1 MHLLFCINR
10 NFCWMLVQCLRSIVR
25 YPCTTGYTAHVLH
38 SDLTAEDLAQ
48 MQQAVPE
55 AEILEAKV
63 DESFFRDFPE
73 TSRYPKQIYY
83 RIFAAQFLPDDLER
97 ILYLD
102 TDTIVIRSLEE
113 LYRKPFQGASYIAC
127 THVRALFNKM
137 NCLRLGITEDVPY
150 LNTGVML
157 LNLPKLR
164 QQQTTEDVLA
174 FISDKKNRL
183 LLPDQDIITALY
195 GKQIQLEDSYR
206 YNLSDRILAMYN
218 ARHPGHIRTLD
229 WVRQNTSIIHYC
241 GKNKPWKP
249 GYVGK
254 LDIFYQE
261 LLETEK
267 NHGGITS

>member
-1 MHLLFCINR
+1 
-10 NFCWMLVQCLRSIVR
+10 
-25 YPCTTGYTAHVLH
+25 
-38 SDLTAEDLAQ
+38 
-48 MQQAVPE
+48 
-55 AEILEAKV
+55 
-63 DESFFRDFPE
+63 
-73 TSRYPKQIYY
+73 
-83 RIFAAQFLPDDLER
+83 
-97 ILYLD
+97 
-102 TDTIVIRSLEE
+102 
-113 LYRKPFQGASYIAC
+113 
-127 THVRALFNKM
+127 
-137 NCLRLGITEDVPY
+137 
-150 LNTGVML
+150 ML

-261 LLETEK
+261 LLEAEK

>member
-25 YPCTTGYTAHVLH
+25 YPCTTGYTAHILH

-113 LYRKPFQGASYIAC
+113 LYRKPFEGASYIAC

-174 FISDKKNRL
+174 FVSDKKNRL
-183 LLPDQDIITALY
+183 LLPDQDIISALY
-195 GKQIQLEDSYR
+195 GQSIIPLDPIQ
-206 YNLSDRILAMYN
+206 YNMTEKLFTFHRFNGDGM
-218 ARHPGHIRTLD
+218 TLD
-229 WVRQNTSIIHYC
+229 DVRQRSAVIHYC
-241 GKNKPWKP
+241 GRNKPWKP
-249 GYVGK
+249 GYAGE
-254 LDIFYQE
+254 LDVFYN
-261 LLETEK
+261 ETVSQMEK
-267 NHGGITS
+267 DLS